1 MSSDPNG
8 QDKIDKEMVAYIMR
22 LVEKGK
28 QIEREEKALAKGI
41 TISEVI
47 DEEIEILRIDLR
59 GKI

>member
-41 TISEVI
+41 TVSEVI